1 MILCIFLFRICK
13 FATLIHFKIT
23 TYMYTRIEKTGQIF
37 SKESSIYLV
46 NDTSKLKTYGFSAE
60 EINFIRVQNEKNE
73 IKVFTFNRL
82 NKWEFVQFIK
92 KDDKDFTTLEACR
105 KAGDSMLS
113 KINGNRTKTV
123 NVIDTQDNSHGAI
136 SFAEGMALGNYQ
148 FNKYKKS
155 KDAKKS
161 FNTLEKIFLVS
172 KNISIKS
179 IEEINILTEAV
190 YKARD
195 LVNEPV
201 SYLNALKL
209 SGEAEKLCSSEGARV
224 EVMNKLKIET
234 LKMGGLLAVN
244 KGSLDP
250 PTFTVIEWKPAK
262 YKNKNPYIFIGKGIV
277 FDSGGINIKLW
288 PHMTDMKCDMAGA
301 AAVIGAMYA
310 IAKAKLPV
318 YIVGLIP
325 ATDNRPDGN
334 AQVPGDVINMYDG
347 TTVEVLN
354 TDAEGRLILADAL
367 SYAKKYKPEL
377 VIDLATLT
385 GAAVA
390 TLGKYAMVGM
400 GSKYKKYMEEMKT
413 TGEKVSERIVEF
425 PLWDDYKEL
434 LKSEIADM
442 KNIGGPYA
450 GAISA
455 GKFLEHFTDYP
466 WIHLDIAGS
475 AFMDS
480 RDSYRGQGGTGWGV
494 RILFNF
500 IKNKCN

>member
-1 MILCIFLFRICK
+1 MICK
-13 FATLIHFKIT
+13 FATLNHFKIT
-23 TYMYTRIEKTGQIF
+23 TYMYTRIEKVGQI
-37 SKESSIYLV
+37 SPKESTIYLI
-46 NDTSKLKTYGFSAE
+46 NDITKLKIYGFTNGE
-60 EINFIRVQNEKNE
+60 VNYIKTQNEKNK

-92 KDDKDFTTLEACR
+92 KDDNDFLTLESCR

-113 KINGNRTKTV
+113 KINGNRTKIIYIV
-123 NVIDTQDNSHGAI
+123 DTQDNSNEAI

-172 KNISIKS
+172 KKTSDKS

-190 YKARD
+190 YKTRD

-209 SGEAEKLCSSEGARV
+209 SEEAEKLCCKEGARI

-250 PTFTVIEWKPAK
+250 PTFTVIEWKPSK
-262 YKNKNPYIFIGKGIV
+262 FKNKNPYIFIGKGVV
-277 FDSGGINIKLW
+277 FDTGGMNIKSLSN
-288 PHMTDMKCDMAGA
+288 MTDMKCDMAGA
-301 AAVIGAMYA
+301 AAVIGTIYA

-318 YIVGLIP
+318 YVIGLIP

-367 SYAKKYKPEL
+367 SFAKKYKPEL

-385 GAAVA
+385 GAAHA
-390 TLGKYAMVGM
+390 AIGKYAMVGM
-400 GSKYKKYMEEMKT
+400 GSKYKKYMDDLKN
-413 TGEKVSERIVEF
+413 TGDKVSERIVEF

-442 KNIGGPYA
+442 KNMGGAYA

-466 WIHLDIAGS
+466 WIHLDIAGP
-475 AFMDS
+475 AFMDA

-494 RILFNF
+494 RILFDF
-500 IKNKCN
+500 IKNKCL